1 LPQDIIDEIL
11 LVWEDIKT
19 GRAINKEAKAKMI
32 ELYNTIHMTKY
43 SVGTNCALVYQLA
56 FKVLKLYKKN
66 TANELFKFFKK
77 EQTTP
82 RKPLDY

>member
-32 ELYNTIHMTKY
+32 ELYNTIYMTKY
-43 SVGTNCALVYQLA
+43 SVGTNCSSCISTCFQGIKTLQEKY
-56 FKVLKLYKKN
+56 
-66 TANELFKFFKK
+66 TNELFKFFKK